1 MYSYFLR
8 CQDPIDQIFLAAFL
22 GDRRAIF
29 PHLSPDLRYTA
40 LPMSTPTPDFLT
52 FITNLSEDE
61 IGDISLWLVK
71 NERDYLV
78 ALGEMTKFRPIFL
91 KTKST
96 PAQHRKWF
104 RKYAG
109 ERPEFGPIW
118 LMAYGV
124 GQLGSIEEA
133 ALAKLPIRLREQLGY
148 EPKDPAN
155 PPTEQQVVTFLK
167 ESEEAFGLTKSRQ
180 WGNIFLLIMDPEHK
194 QPVHDAL
201 NSLGWNLSTPAAT
214 AEAGT
219 PVEASAG

>member
-1 MYSYFLR
+1 MIFGLR
-8 CQDPIDQIFLAAFL
+8 SA
-22 GDRRAIF
+22 DRT
-29 PHLSPDLRYTA
+29 DNLRYTHP
-40 LPMSTPTPDFLT
+40 PMTTPTPDFLT
-52 FITNLSEDE
+52 FITNLPEDE
-61 IGDISLWLVK
+61 IGAISTWLVK

-148 EPKDPAN
+148 EPKDAAQ
-155 PPTEQQVVTFLK
+155 PPTEKDIVTFLK
-167 ESEEAFGLTKSRQ
+167 ESEEAFGMVKTRQ
-180 WGNIFLLIMDPEHK
+180 WGNIFLLIMDPESK

-201 NSLGWNLSTPAAT
+201 NTLGWNLSTPEGVAEAAEEAA
-214 AEAGT
+214 AEAG
-219 PVEASAG
+219 